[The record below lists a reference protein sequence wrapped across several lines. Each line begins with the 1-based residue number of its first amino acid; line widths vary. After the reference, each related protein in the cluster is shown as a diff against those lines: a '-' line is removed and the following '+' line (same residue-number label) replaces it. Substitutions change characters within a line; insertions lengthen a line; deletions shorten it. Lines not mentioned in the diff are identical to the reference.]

1 MDKIRISTPLEETD
15 IRSLKAGD
23 RVLISGKIYT
33 ARDAAHLRLMSCIQM
48 GKALPFDLE
57 GQIIYYA
64 GPSPARPGRVIGAC
78 GPTTSYRMDQLTIP
92 LLELG
97 LKGMVGKGDRDTAV
111 IEGIINHGAIYFC
124 AIGGAG
130 ALISS
135 RIVSTTT
142 VAYEDLGA
150 EAIMCLEVEDFP
162 VIVAIDSKGNDLYK
176 TEPQKYRKEID
187 KGGVT

>member
-1 MDKIRISTPLEETD
+1 MDKIKINTPLKEAE
-15 IRSLKAGD
+15 IISLKAGD
-23 RVLISGKIYT
+23 QVLISGKIYT
-33 ARDAAHLRLMSCIQM
+33 ARDAAHLRLMSSIQL
-48 GKALPFDLE
+48 GKELPFDLE
-57 GQIIYYA
+57 GQVIYYA
-64 GPSPARPGRVIGAC
+64 GPSPARPGHAIGAC
-78 GPTTSYRMDQLTIP
+78 GPTTSYRMDQLTLP
-92 LLELG
+92 LLKLG
-97 LKGMVGKGDRDTAV
+97 LKGMIGKGDRDSVV

-135 RIVSTTT
+135 CVVSSTI